1 MNNLEKLKKDNRELW
16 SNLVVA
22 VETKEGLKYVGDI
35 KTDIPTGICD
45 FCEWAEEKVIK

>member
-22 VETKEGLKYVGDI
+22 VETKEGLKYIGDI
-35 KTDIPTGICD
+35 KADIPTDIYD
-45 FCEWAEEKVIK
+45 FCEWEKEKVIK